1 MFMTELL
8 TGMIALLGVSVAIV
22 TLARHSMARGR
33 RVRGNHHLRDFWAG
47 YRELHERQV
56 LIRQPWKEEVLHWSW
71 DGQDWR
77 LHGHL
82 HPAPERR
89 RSASSSGWC
98 PAVRGPVRE
107 R

>member
-1 MFMTELL
+1 MVMAELL
-8 TGMIALLGVSVAIV
+8 TGMIALLGMAAAVVA
-22 TLARHSMARGR
+22 LARHSAARGPR
-33 RVRGNHHLRDFWAG
+33 RRGDHRFRDFWAG

-82 HPAPERR
+82 DPAPRGL
-89 RSASSSGWC
+89 RSATSSGWC
-98 PAVRGPVRE
+98 PAVRGPVRD

>member
-1 MFMTELL
+1 MTELL
-8 TGMIALLGVSVAIV
+8 WVIGLLGMTVAV
-22 TLARHSMARGR
+22 VALARHDKSRGR
-33 RVRGNHHLRDFWAG
+33 RVRADHHLRDFWAG

-56 LIRQPWKEEVLHWSW
+56 LLRQPWKEEVLHWSW

-82 HPAPERR
+82 DPAPGRLP
-89 RSASSSGWC
+89 SATSSGWC
-98 PAVRGPVRE
+98 PAVRGTTRE